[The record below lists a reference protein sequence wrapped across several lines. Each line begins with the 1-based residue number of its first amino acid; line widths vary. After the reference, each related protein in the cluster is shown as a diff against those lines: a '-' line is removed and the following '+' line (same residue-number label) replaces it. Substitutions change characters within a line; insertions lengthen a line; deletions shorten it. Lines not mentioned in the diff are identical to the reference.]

1 MSAFADMLV
10 FEMSKKGYQHIV
22 LQTVSRGIIF
32 RQFCRRKVHGNAAVR
47 AGWQRRRRDGASH
60 MTKAAHARASPCA
73 AQLHAAPSQTVLPS
87 PPGCRMTIR
96 GVTFSSGKCRLKHFP
111 ADCGAEPPASRSG
124 GKHVFPLNEQPGAHF
139 TKRRRLPGH
148 GAGVFAEYSSRFFKN
163 RRLRG
168 RTLLHST
175 S

>member
-1 MSAFADMLV
+1 
-10 FEMSKKGYQHIV
+10 MSKKGYQHIV

-47 AGWQRRRRDGASH
+47 AGWQRRRRDGAFH
-60 MTKAAHARASPCA
+60 MTKAAHARACPRFTVCSA
-73 AQLHAAPSQTVLPS
+73 AS
-87 PPGCRMTIR
+87 R
-96 GVTFSSGKCRLKHFP
+96 GPVPNRSSLSSGMSH
-111 ADCGAEPPASRSG
+111 DHSRSDIFVRKMPIKAFSRGIAEQNRLQAAVG
-124 GKHVFPLNEQPGAHF
+124 GNMFFPLNEQPGVHF

>member
-10 FEMSKKGYQHIV
+10 FEMSKKAYCSANCFSGNYF
-22 LQTVSRGIIF
+22 QTVLSPEGSRECRCAGRVAEAPQRWRIPHDKSCACPRFTVCSAASRGPVPNRSSLSSGMSHDHSRSDIFVRKMPIKAFSRGIAEQN
-32 RQFCRRKVHGNAAVR
+32 RLQAAV
-47 AGWQRRRRDGASH
+47 
-60 MTKAAHARASPCA
+60 
-73 AQLHAAPSQTVLPS
+73 
-87 PPGCRMTIR
+87 
-96 GVTFSSGKCRLKHFP
+96 
-111 ADCGAEPPASRSG
+111 G
-124 GKHVFPLNEQPGAHF
+124 GNMFFPLNEQPGAHF

>member
-1 MSAFADMLV
+1 MLV

-111 ADCGAEPPASRSG
+111 RGIAEQNRLQAAVG
-124 GKHVFPLNEQPGAHF
+124 GNMFFPLNEQPGAHF

>member
-32 RQFCRRKVHGNAAVR
+32 RQFCRRKVHGNAAVL
-47 AGWQRRRRDGASH
+47 AEAPQRWRIPHDKSCACPRFTVCSAAS
-60 MTKAAHARASPCA
+60 
-73 AQLHAAPSQTVLPS
+73 
-87 PPGCRMTIR
+87 R
-96 GVTFSSGKCRLKHFP
+96 GPVPNRSSLSSGMSH
-111 ADCGAEPPASRSG
+111 DHSRSDIFVRKMPIKAFSRGIAEQNRLQAAVG
-124 GKHVFPLNEQPGAHF
+124 GNMFFPLNEQPGAHF

>member
-1 MSAFADMLV
+1 MLV

-111 ADCGAEPPASRSG
+111 AGLRSRTACKPQWG
-124 GKHVFPLNEQPGAHF
+124 GNMFFPLNEQPGAHF

-168 RTLLHST
+168 RTLLRST